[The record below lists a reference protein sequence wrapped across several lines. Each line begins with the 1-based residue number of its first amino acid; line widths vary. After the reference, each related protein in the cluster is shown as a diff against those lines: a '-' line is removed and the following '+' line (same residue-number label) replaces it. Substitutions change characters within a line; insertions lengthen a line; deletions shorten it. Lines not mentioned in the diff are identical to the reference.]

1 MRVCRHPGRASISPT
16 NPKPKPKNTI
26 KVGQLG
32 AYIHGEEKPALAS
45 AAVAAAAA
53 AGGGAGTQPPRQ
65 DESDDGDGADGGGE
79 GDAGA
84 EEAVCVKSG
93 VLLKAGKAK
102 FNLRYFEL
110 LGSGM
115 LNYKKKETDTELT
128 GSIELSATVR
138 HFLARSFTFLA
149 VLSYFCT
156 HRSEHS
162 CIVSPLENVCG
173 ERFRALDLT

>member
-1 MRVCRHPGRASISPT
+1 MLFVAVCDVAFLSQFGNFAKIA
-16 NPKPKPKNTI
+16 
-26 KVGQLG
+26 VGWLRWCAVVG
-32 AYIHGEEKPALAS
+32 L
-45 AAVAAAAA
+45 AVAAS
-53 AGGGAGTQPPRQ
+53 AGGSWLVCCIASVGVVVCLAALAL
-65 DESDDGDGADGGGE
+65 GDGADGGGE